1 MWSYWINIADAIWQS
16 TVIFFIAYFCYQNE
30 AEIDKLSFGFAIIF
44 CMIITSLIHVLIQT
58 SRVDLSLLAAIAFSC
73 LVFLGFTL
81 VFDATCVNCIAG
93 ESPYKVS
100 YHTFRQGRFWLTS
113 LLTIVTAM
121 LPRYIVRSFYQMLRN
136 PLNWTILSS
145 HLFVHS
151 S

>member
-58 SRVDLSLLAAIAFSC
+58 SRVDLSLLASIAFSC

-136 PLNWTILSS
+136 PLN
-145 HLFVHS
+145 
-151 S
+151 